1 MNLDEAIKEIAQLRQ
16 ELKRFENCP
25 SPGVWRAA
33 CLIPGKCRD
42 HTEVWVKQVA
52 EWDIDD

>member
-1 MNLDEAIKEIAQLRQ
+1 MTLDEAIKEIAQLRQ

-25 SPGVWRAA
+25 SPGVWKTAHELPGECRERAEA
-33 CLIPGKCRD
+33 WL
-42 HTEVWVKQVA
+42 EQVR